1 VDGVAA
7 RLVSRIFRALGL
19 RQHEIDRLRARLAVQ
34 ERAASSDA
42 ASWRDSRRRLKAA
55 AERAKALAASF
66 SLRMLSG
73 DVIQEL
79 LPYRLRTIAARRVYA
94 DADRYEQRLRE
105 TSAAYRDAVAS
116 DSDADLATVD
126 IHGVTWTVPAPAS
139 IAGVTRDRFVREQH
153 FPYRTIAETRE
164 FAVGPVLIDIGA
176 NCGLTSIPRVILG
189 DVTRAYCAEPDPL
202 NFAALV
208 RNVTSNGLGGLV
220 LPDQAAIGAI
230 NGHARLQRA
239 KYPGG
244 HRIVPDAVAADATIE
259 VDSFTLD
266 AWCDRMGIDP
276 ELVVYIKVDVQG
288 SEVSVLLGATRLLGF
303 PHIAWQIEVNPRLL
317 LTAGASADTLCDLC
331 ATHFTHFVD
340 LDKQASGPRARPTR
354 ELRASIEGLAGRAP
368 QTDII
373 LFKAGER
380 LDRRMERWAERWK
393 SRAKD

>member
-1 VDGVAA
+1 MDGVAA

-19 RQHEIDRLRARLAVQ
+19 RQHEIDRLRERLAVQ
-34 ERAASSDA
+34 EHAASSDA
-42 ASWRDSRRRLKAA
+42 ASWRESRRRLKAA
-55 AERAKALAASF
+55 AERTKALAASF

-79 LPYRLRTIAARRVYA
+79 LPYRLRTIAARRVDA
-94 DADRYEQRLRE
+94 DADRYEQRLRD
-105 TSAAYRDAVAS
+105 TSAAYREAVAS
-116 DSDADLATVD
+116 DSVADLATVD
-126 IHGVTWTVPAPAS
+126 IQGITWTVPVPAS
-139 IAGVTRDRFVREQH
+139 ITGVTRDRFVREQQ

-176 NCGLTSIPRVILG
+176 NCGLMSIPRVILG

-220 LPDQAAIGAI
+220 LPDQAAIGAL
-230 NGHARLQRA
+230 NGRARLQRA

-244 HRIVPDAVAADATIE
+244 HRIVPDPTAADATID

-276 ELVVYIKVDVQG
+276 ELVVYVKVDVQG

-317 LTAGASADTLCDLC
+317 LSAGTSADALCDLC

-340 LDKQASGPRARPTR
+340 LDKQARGPRARPTR
-354 ELRASIEGLAGRAP
+354 ELRASIERLAGHAP

-373 LFKAGER
+373 LFKAGDR

-393 SRAKD
+393 ARAED